1 MSEKIKKLIAY
12 YIKEHAVVG
21 KWKLSKDFLQPVFL
35 LIAIFIGIAIN
46 LAFPSAASDLEMYIV
61 PSIFAMLFFTF
72 LLMPFSKI
80 GMGVKNH
87 RFLFLVLSV
96 NFMLTPIYAWLL
108 GLFLLQ
114 NSIALWIGFLMALVT
129 PCTDWY
135 LIFTGMGKGD
145 VPLCSSILPFNLI
158 LQLLLLPFY
167 IFLFFGRSVPY
178 DPLYILGIVAALFL
192 MLALAQIVRYSM
204 EKSKG
209 ETWIKNNF
217 EHKLQMVPTML
228 LGVAIVFMFA
238 SWSSAILGNSLAVLQ
253 LLIPLL
259 IFYFTIYPAGRILGR
274 LFGFSRAGSVCI
286 ASTLT
291 ARNSPTVLP
300 IAVLAFPEMPLV
312 AITQIIITLVEI
324 PVMLVLT
331 SLSLK
336 IDFKKVR
343 DNV

>member
-1 MSEKIKKLIAY
+1 
-12 YIKEHAVVG
+12 
-21 KWKLSKDFLQPVFL
+21 
-35 LIAIFIGIAIN
+35 
-46 LAFPSAASDLEMYIV
+46 
-61 PSIFAMLFFTF
+61 
-72 LLMPFSKI
+72 
-80 GMGVKNH
+80 
-87 RFLFLVLSV
+87 
-96 NFMLTPIYAWLL
+96 
-108 GLFLLQ
+108 
-114 NSIALWIGFLMALVT
+114 MALVT

-178 DPLYILGIVAALFL
+178 DPFFILGIVAALFL
-192 MLALAQIVRYSM
+192 ILALAQIVRHLM
-204 EKSKG
+204 ERRRG

-217 EHKLQMVPTML
+217 EQKSQTVPTML
-228 LGVAIVFMFA
+228 LGLAIVFMFA
-238 SWSSAILGNSLAVLQ
+238 SWSSSILGNPLAVLQ

-259 IFYFTIYPAGRILGR
+259 IFYFTIYPFGRILGR

-336 IDFKKVR
+336 VDLKHT
-343 DNV
+343 DND